1 MRAVNR
7 VIVIL
12 CLLLVSAH
20 IAVAETGAEGWL
32 RYARVTDPVVLHRY
46 DMLPNRIV
54 VLGHGLV
61 ERAAAAELAR
71 GLQSMLARTFTV
83 EYRTAGGVDKSSA
96 IVLGTVTALGRNDRT
111 MQQGKRLGPDAFTF
125 VMEGSG
131 SKHRIIIA
139 GGDERGE
146 LYGAFY
152 LLELVGTE
160 RPLPHSSITESP
172 AGPIRWVNQW
182 DNLNG
187 TIERGYAGRSI
198 FFDNGHV
205 RADLTRVYQYGRLLS
220 SVGINGVTINNVNAD
235 LRTLEPGM
243 ILEFARVA
251 DQLRPWGVRMSL
263 SIDLSSPMAVGHLPT
278 FDPLDPQVIVWWQSK
293 VDEIYRAIPDFGG
306 FVIKADSEGRLGP
319 SRYGRTPAEAAN
331 TVARALQR
339 HHGIVLYRGFV
350 YNNHLDWRDPKADRA
365 RAGYDN
371 FHALDG
377 KFDPNVVIQ
386 IKNGPIDFQVR
397 EPVSP
402 LFAALQH
409 TNQAIELQI
418 TQEYTG
424 QQRHM
429 VFLVPMWKTALDTD
443 LRVQNQS
450 TPVKQIVEGG
460 TFHRPLGGFVGVA
473 NVGMDTNWL
482 HHPMAMANLYGFGKL
497 AWNPNLTT
505 QEIIENWTRLTWGD
519 NSKVISVIDN
529 LQTNSWHTYEQYT
542 GNLGIGTLTNIV
554 EYHYGPGVASAE
566 RNGWGQWFRADS
578 KGVGMDRTAATGT
591 GYIGQYPPGLAKTYE
606 NLATCPDDLLLF
618 MHHVPY
624 TYVLHDGKTVIQHIY
639 DAHYQGAATTQTYA
653 PRWET
658 LHGLVDEERYEQVLQ
673 LFTYQAGHAIV
684 WREAVTKWF
693 HNISGIPDSHG
704 RVGNYPNRIEAENMT
719 AAGYTPVDVHPWETA
734 SNGKAAI
741 CNRHST
747 CTLSTTVDKTPGSY
761 SIAVQYFDYWS
772 CKSHFE
778 LLVNGRT
785 FGHWVADDTLPP
797 AAPDL
802 HPDGETSTRITFPDV
817 YLKPGDTVTL
827 RGTPDGSEP
836 APLDYIEI
844 TPSRK
849 PQP

>member
-1 MRAVNR
+1 MTAANRAFL
-7 VIVIL
+7 I
-12 CLLLVSAH
+12 LLLLLTSSGL
-20 IAVAETGAEGWL
+20 AVAETGAEGWL
-32 RYARVTDPVVLHRY
+32 RYARITDPIALHRY
-46 DMLPNRIV
+46 DSLPHRIV
-54 VLGHGLV
+54 VLDHGL
-61 ERAAAAELAR
+61 AARTAATELQR
-71 GLQSMLARTFTV
+71 GLHSMLGRTFSV
-83 EYRTAGGVDKSSA
+83 EYRGDPADDSGA
-96 IVLGTVTALGRNDRT
+96 IVIETAAAFRRSERT
-111 MQQGKRLGPDAFTF
+111 IQQDKRLGPDAFTF
-125 VMEGSG
+125 LIKGSG
-131 SKHRIIIA
+131 NKRRIIIM
-139 GGDERGE
+139 GGSERGQ
-146 LYGAFY
+146 LYGVFH

-160 RPLPHSSITESP
+160 QPLPSSAITESP
-172 AGPIRWVNQW
+172 SAPIRWVNQW
-182 DNLNG
+182 DNLDG

-205 RADLTRVYQYGRLLS
+205 RPDLARVYAYGRLLS

-235 LRTLEPGM
+235 MRTLKPDM
-243 ILEFARVA
+243 ILEFARIA
-251 DQLRPWGVRMSL
+251 DQLRPWGIRMSL
-263 SIDLSSPMAVGHLPT
+263 SIDLSSPMAVDNLPT
-278 FDPLDPQVIVWWQSK
+278 FDPLDPRVSAWWQSK

-331 TVARALQR
+331 TVARALKP
-339 HHGIVLYRGFV
+339 HGGIVLYRGFV

-371 FHALDG
+371 FHTLDG
-377 KFDPNVVIQ
+377 KFDSNVVIQ

-429 VFLVPMWKTALDTD
+429 VFLVPMWKAALDTD
-443 LRVQNQS
+443 LRAQNRS
-450 TPVKQIVEGG
+450 TPVKEIVEGES
-460 TFHRPLGGFVGVA
+460 FHRPLGGFVGVA
-473 NVGMDTNWL
+473 NVGMDANWL

-505 QEIIENWTRLTWGD
+505 QEIIQSWTRLTWGD
-519 NSKVISVIDN
+519 NPKVTALIDD
-529 LQTNSWHTYEQYT
+529 LQAKSWHTYEQYT
-542 GNLGIGTLTNIV
+542 GNLGIGTLTDIV
-554 EYHYGPGVASAE
+554 GYHYGPGVASAE

-578 KGVGMDRTAATGT
+578 KGVGMDRTVATGT
-591 GYIGQYPPGLAKTYE
+591 GYIGQYPPQLAKIYE

-624 TYVLHDGKTVIQHIY
+624 TYMLHDGTTVIQHIY
-639 DAHYQGAATTQTYA
+639 NAHYQGAATAQTYA

-658 LHGLVDEERYEQVLQ
+658 LHGLVDEQRYEQVLK

-684 WREAVTKWF
+684 WRDAVTGWF
-693 HNISGIPDSHG
+693 QRISGIPDGQG
-704 RVGNYPNRIEAENMT
+704 RVGNYPKRIEAENMT
-719 AAGYTPVDVHPWETA
+719 ADGYTTIDVHPWETA
-734 SNGKAAI
+734 SNGKAAV

-747 CTLSTTVDKTPGSY
+747 CTLTTTVEKTPGNY

-772 CKSHFE
+772 GKSRFE

-785 FGHWVADDTLPP
+785 CGRWAADDALPP

-802 HPDGETSTRITFPDV
+802 HPDGETSTRITFPDI
-817 YLKPGDTVTL
+817 YLKHGDSLTL
-827 RGTPDGSEP
+827 RGTPDATEP
-836 APLDYIEI
+836 APIDYIEI
-844 TPSRK
+844 TPSGK
-849 PQP
+849 LQP

>member
-1 MRAVNR
+1 MTAVNR
-7 VIVIL
+7 ALVIL
-12 CLLLVSAH
+12 CLLMSCHV
-20 IAVAETGAEGWL
+20 AVAETGAEGWL
-32 RYARVTDPVVLHRY
+32 RYARVTDPMVLHRY
-46 DMLPNRIV
+46 DVLPSRIV

-61 ERAAAAELAR
+61 ERTAAAELKR

-83 EYRTAGGVDKSSA
+83 EYRAAGSVDKSSA
-96 IVLGTVTALGRNDRT
+96 IFLGTTAAFRHDDRM
-111 MQQGKRLGPDAFTF
+111 MQQGKRRGPDGFAFL
-125 VMEGSG
+125 MEGSG
-131 SKHRIIIA
+131 SKRRIIIA

-152 LLELVGTE
+152 LLDLVGTE
-160 RPLPHSSITESP
+160 RPLPDSSITESP
-172 AGPIRWVNQW
+172 AAPIRWVNQW
-182 DNLNG
+182 DNLDG

-198 FFDNGHV
+198 FFDRGHV
-205 RADLTRVYQYGRLLS
+205 RPDLTRVYEYGRLLS
-220 SVGINGVTINNVNAD
+220 SIGINGITINNVNAD

-263 SIDLSSPMAVGHLPT
+263 SIDLSSPEAVGHLPT
-278 FDPLDPQVIVWWQSK
+278 FDPLDPQVAAWWQSK

-306 FVIKADSEGRLGP
+306 FVIKADSEGRVGP
-319 SRYGRTPAEAAN
+319 SQYGRTPAEAAN

-339 HHGIVLYRGFV
+339 HGGVVLYRGFV

-409 TNQAIELQI
+409 TNRAIELQI

-424 QQRHM
+424 QQRNM

-443 LRVQNQS
+443 LRAENRS
-450 TPVKQIVEGG
+450 TPVKQIVEGQS
-460 TFHRPLGGFVGVA
+460 FHQPLGGFVGVA

-505 QEIIENWTRLTWGD
+505 QKIIKNWTRLTWGD
-519 NSKVISVIDN
+519 NPKVISVIDD
-529 LQTNSWHTYEQYT
+529 LQTNSWRTYEQYT
-542 GNLGIGTLTNIV
+542 GNLGIGTLTNILG
-554 EYHYGPGVASAE
+554 YHYGPGVASAE

-578 KGVGMDRTAATGT
+578 KGVGMDRTVATGT
-591 GYIGQYPPGLAKTYE
+591 GFIGQYPPELAKIYE
-606 NLATCPDDLLLF
+606 NLVTCPDDLLLF

-624 TYVLHDGKTVIQHIY
+624 TYLLHDEKTVIQDIY
-639 DAHYQGAATTQTYA
+639 DAHYQGAATAQTYA
-653 PRWET
+653 PRWEA
-658 LHGLVDEERYEQVLQ
+658 LHGLVDEQRYEQVLK

-684 WREAVTKWF
+684 WRDAVTKWF
-693 HNISGIPDSHG
+693 QNISGIPDSQG
-704 RVGNYPNRIEAENMT
+704 RGGNYPDRIEAENMI
-719 AAGYTPVDVHPWETA
+719 AADYTPIDVHPWETA

-747 CTLSTTVDKTPGSY
+747 CTLTTTMEKTAGNY

-772 CKSHFE
+772 GKSHFA
-778 LLVNGRT
+778 LMVNGRIR
-785 FGHWVADDTLPP
+785 GHWIADDTLPP

-802 HPDGETSTRITFPDV
+802 HPDGETSTRITFPDIH
-817 YLKPGDTVTL
+817 LKPGDILAL
-827 RGTPDGSEP
+827 RGAPDGTEP

-849 PQP
+849 SQP